1 MMKTNNESSDK
12 IDVWELDYELQGK
25 EKSIKD

>member
-12 IDVWELDYELQGK
+12 IDDWELDYELQGK

>member
-1 MMKTNNESSDK
+1 MTKTNNESNDK
-12 IDVWELDYELQGK
+12 MDVWELDYELQGK